1 MLQLLLLQVIAL
13 FGAAQ
18 ISKPLSH
25 LVFVRLCIKIVFP
38 LARIV
43 KCSLQVHVH
52 NENMKKLFRHS

>member
-1 MLQLLLLQVIAL
+1 MLQLLFLQVIAL

-25 LVFVRLCIKIVFP
+25 LVFVRLCINIVFP

-43 KCSLQVHVH
+43 KCSLQSRRYFVAD
-52 NENMKKLFRHS
+52 R

>member
-1 MLQLLLLQVIAL
+1 MLQLLFLQFIAL

-25 LVFVRLCIKIVFP
+25 LFFLRLCIDIVFP

-43 KCSLQVHVH
+43 KSSLQCRRYFVG
-52 NENMKKLFRHS
+52 ES